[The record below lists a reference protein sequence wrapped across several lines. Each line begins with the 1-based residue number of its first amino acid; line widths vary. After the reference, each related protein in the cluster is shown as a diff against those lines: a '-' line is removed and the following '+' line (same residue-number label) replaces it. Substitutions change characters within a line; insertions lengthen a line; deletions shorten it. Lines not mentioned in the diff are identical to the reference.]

1 MEQTPDKLLLVV
13 MAKAPVPGKVK
24 TRLTPPFTPQEAVE
38 LYKCF
43 LQDRVREMR
52 RLSGIDLAVAYTPA
66 DARDTFVKIS
76 GNGFQ
81 LFAQKGDDLGR
92 RLNNVFI
99 EKLGQDYA
107 AVSIIDSDTPDLPC
121 AIIEQSF
128 QILLSGEA
136 DTVFGPCDDGG
147 YYLVGM
153 RRPQPEL
160 FEDIPWSTAA
170 VLDTTLSRAGELGIR
185 TQLLPAW
192 NDLDTFEDLVDYYTR
207 KKRQL
212 PDQQWPGKITFDYV
226 SRIES
231 ITQV

>member
-1 MEQTPDKLLLVV
+1 MEQTHDKLLLVV

-52 RLSGIDLAVAYTPA
+52 RLSGIDLAVAYTPS

-128 QILLSGEA
+128 QILLSGAA
-136 DTVFGPCDDGG
+136 DAVFGPCDDGG

-153 RRPQPEL
+153 RQPQPEL
-160 FEDIPWSTAA
+160 FEDIPWSTDA
-170 VLDTTLSRAGELGIR
+170 VLDRTLARADKLGIKTKLLHLFHRAIMR
-185 TQLLPAW
+185 TIIFFRNKFIQ
-192 NDLDTFEDLVDYYTR
+192 
-207 KKRQL
+207 
-212 PDQQWPGKITFDYV
+212 
-226 SRIES
+226 
-231 ITQV
+231 